1 MPVCLDG
8 VKWIIGRGGYTSL
21 FHCASDLITMRMN
34 ASTYNE
40 PGSEYNLLGE
50 FCVEKRVF
58 CETFVFVRI
67 FFHLGE
73 FCKLFVNL

>member
-1 MPVCLDG
+1 MYTDLTSPLLLANSHSIHAHSTLQAVQMPVCLDG

-21 FHCASDLITMRMN
+21 FHCASDLITMGMN

-50 FCVEKRVF
+50 LYTR
-58 CETFVFVRI
+58 
-67 FFHLGE
+67 
-73 FCKLFVNL
+73 